1 MRDRGAEVR
10 PDKGTRSRPMDM
22 ARVGGLEIS
31 YIVRGEGEP
40 LILIGGFT
48 MTKEAWW
55 LQVEG
60 LSRSYRVIAFDNRGA
75 GETRYPPG
83 AFTIEEMASDTVGL
97 MDFLGIDSAHL
108 FGVSM
113 GGLIAQVL
121 LLDYPDRVRKAALGC
136 TTHGGRHAVQPD
148 PQVMA
153 ALAKAADPN
162 LPPEDSIRQR
172 VPIVFSDR
180 FIKEEPKKV
189 EEYIRLSLRHFPS
202 PEGAAGQYK
211 ALSVFNVKRRLGE
224 IRNPVLVITGSEDR
238 MMPPENSRLLAEGI
252 PGARLHLVQ
261 GAGHT
266 FFLERPE
273 EVNAVLGDFFG
284 T

>member
-1 MRDRGAEVR
+1 
-10 PDKGTRSRPMDM
+10 MDL

-40 LILIGGFT
+40 LVLIGGFT
-48 MTKEAWW
+48 MTKESWW
-55 LQVEG
+55 LQIEG
-60 LSRSYRVIAFDNRGA
+60 LSRSHRVIAFDNRGV

-121 LLDYPDRVRKAALGC
+121 LLDCPDRVRKAALGC

-148 PQVMA
+148 AEVMA

-162 LPPEDSIRQR
+162 LPPEESIRQR

-180 FIKEEPKKV
+180 FIKEEPRKV
-189 EEYIRLSLRHFPS
+189 EEYMKLSLRHFPS
-202 PEGAAGQYK
+202 PEGAAGQFK

-252 PGARLHLVQ
+252 QGAGLHLVQ
-261 GAGHT
+261 GAGHM
-266 FFLERPE
+266 FFLERPD
-273 EVNAVLGDFFG
+273 EVNRVLGDFFG

>member
-1 MRDRGAEVR
+1 
-10 PDKGTRSRPMDM
+10 MDM
-22 ARVGGLEIS
+22 ARVGPLEIS

-48 MTKEAWW
+48 MTKESWW
-55 LQVEG
+55 LQMEG
-60 LSRSYRVIAFDNRGA
+60 LSRSHRVIAFDNRGV
-75 GETRYPPG
+75 GETKYPAG
-83 AFTIEEMASDTVGL
+83 TFTIEDMAEDTTGL
-97 MDFLGIDSAHL
+97 MDALGIDSAHL

-153 ALAKAADPN
+153 ALAKAADPD
-162 LPPEDSIRQR
+162 LPPEESLRQR

-180 FIKEEPKKV
+180 FVREEPGKV
-189 EEYIRLSLRHFPS
+189 EEYLRLSLRHFPS
-202 PEGAAGQYK
+202 PRGAAGQFR

-252 PGARLHLVQ
+252 RGARLHLVQ
-261 GAGHT
+261 GAGHM
-266 FFLERPE
+266 FFLERPD
-273 EVNAVLGDFFG
+273 EVNRVLADFFG
-284 T
+284 N

>member
-1 MRDRGAEVR
+1 
-10 PDKGTRSRPMDM
+10 MDT

-40 LILIGGFT
+40 IVLIGGFT
-48 MTKEAWW
+48 MTKESWW

-60 LSRSYRVIAFDNRGA
+60 LSRSFRVIAFDNRGV
-75 GETRYPPG
+75 GETRYQSG

-97 MDFLGIDSAHL
+97 MDFLGIDAGHV

-113 GGLIAQVL
+113 GGLIAQIL

-153 ALAKAADPN
+153 ALAKAADPD
-162 LPPEDSIRQR
+162 LPPEESVRQR
-172 VPIVFSDR
+172 VPILFSDR
-180 FIKEEPKKV
+180 FVKEKPGDLEQ
-189 EEYIRLSLRHFPS
+189 YIGLALRHFPS
-202 PEGAAGQYK
+202 PEGAAGQFK
-211 ALSVFNVKRRLGE
+211 ALSVFNVRRRLGE

-238 MMPPENSRLLAEGI
+238 MMPPENSRLLVEGI
-252 PGARLHLVQ
+252 RGARLHLVQ
-261 GAGHT
+261 GAGHM
-266 FFLERPE
+266 FFLERAD
-273 EVNAVLGDFFG
+273 EVNQVLLDFFG